1 MSSVNL
7 ERYLKEWQEHPM
19 RMPRVEKVVINCCVG
34 RSGDP
39 LVKASKIIEK
49 LTGQKPAI
57 RRAKKTIRSFG
68 IRKGE
73 PIACMVT
80 LRGEKAEKMLDKLF
94 DAVGRKLKASS
105 FDEFG
110 NFSFGIREHI
120 EIPGTKYDPKLGIIG
135 FDVCVTLERPGFR
148 VLRRKRCRKLSIP
161 RKHRLTKEEAI
172 AFITHKFNV
181 EIT

>member
-1 MSSVNL
+1 MKIL
-7 ERYLKEWQEHPM
+7 EE
-19 RMPRVEKVVINCCVG
+19 
-34 RSGDP
+34 
-39 LVKASKIIEK
+39 
-49 LTGQKPAI
+49 LTGQKPCF
-57 RRAKKTIRSFG
+57 RRAKRTIRDFG
-68 IRKGE
+68 IRRRE

-80 LRGEKAEKMLDKLF
+80 LRGEKAEEVLDKLLE
-94 DAVGRKLKASS
+94 AVGRKIKASS

-161 RKHRLTKEEAI
+161 RRHRLTREEAMVFMI
-172 AFITHKFNV
+172 HKFNV
-181 EIT
+181 KII